1 MKLKKLLSIVVSA
14 SLAVSSM
21 TLSSFASNEKQLVDT
36 VIFSGESTIAK
47 SWMLGPQIQTA
58 NGNGDFDPSD
68 ITAGGYFTIDYTG
81 TEGAVYLAFAEW
93 NTGTWASVNTPNS
106 TTATATGYTSVFN
119 YDTCLA
125 EFQAQKKGTIEL
137 MDIHAIAA
145 GTTNSNGTTTITN
158 ISWHGYSTE
167 VDLGEKATIL
177 YKGSPSAASRDAC
190 LKFLYTKHVGG
201 EWDASQMNAGSY
213 FYAEYNGA
221 EGGLNICLQSHSGGS
236 RWAALTPDET
246 GKLDDGRWYSKYNYD
261 QIVKK
266 YGTNFARLD
275 QIQARTT
282 TSEEVTLRRIA
293 YVAGEGDPVDTTDGT
308 WDRPDTGIAFIGDS
322 IVENPHVDT
331 DHLKAIDWNGILG
344 RTDCVN
350 YGIGGQTTK
359 ECAARID
366 EIAKKNYDKVVML
379 CGINDIGRNY
389 TNEQI
394 AANYQTMFDALK
406 AKNPDVEIF
415 LMSVLPTTPV
425 FYTQAQ
431 DMIIDLNKTL
441 KTLADKTENVTFI
454 NIHSTF
460 YDASTGYC
468 KNGLTFDGLHPNLDG
483 YALIADIL
491 NPYLNGTDMTIYY
504 QTRNDN
510 TEIRFVAEV
519 NIEAAQAAV
528 TATEETLAARSDNA
542 NNYESVYGQKTIL
555 KAYKSLIAN
564 GEKVTAHEGKCYMIS
579 TTVSGISEGDKV
591 KGLFTL
597 DEANTSREVKFG
609 SSSTETGSRVIWEGS
624 GNTGKWENN
633 VDLGVANIHDA
644 EAGGVLTI
652 EFTSTSAQGR
662 SKLQVVTSQNPW
674 TTLSGADGISASGGK
689 LEITLTAEQA
699 QQLVD
704 ATSLMIGGQAAIIT
718 KVSYTAPEDVVPP
731 ELSDMPEL
739 APIPEGATLLWEGEG
754 DVGKWGDA
762 VKFEGFTNVP
772 DAVAGGKLVFDY
784 FATGT
789 ETQLAPAVQIGD
801 ELTWTQI
808 PNPNG
813 NTWFDATNNKLVIT
827 LNEEQASLYADSKQA
842 WVGGKN
848 AIVRRVYYAPADVV
862 VDDSSSGSGV
872 DTDPPTD
879 GTLIW
884 EKTNQRTGNSASL
897 DWTIGNV
904 NGYEKIVAYATFEGT
919 LMTSSGGGTRVTITA
934 RSSSAKVADIGTY
947 LFSKGTS
954 AIIAEIPVSTL
965 NGYVKDGASLIRFA
979 LAGADKATEHIL
991 NIQVY
996 GIGQGDTSSSESDSS
1011 SSKPDSSTTD
1021 PVSGEKVLWEGSGDI
1036 GVWGKAVKLE
1046 GFTNIPTAK
1055 AGDKLVFEYTA
1066 TGTPVQLSPAV
1077 QIGQT
1082 MKWTQILDSNGNNW
1096 FDTEGGKCEII
1107 LNAEQADLF
1116 VKSKQAH
1123 IGGQN
1128 AIVTKITYVP
1138 FSDESSDVD
1147 SSSVAEESSST
1158 PDDSSTPVTERQK
1171 VAFIGDSICQ
1181 MGDWATLFP
1190 NADTA
1195 NFGVGGNTSTQ
1206 VLERFSSAYGDYDK
1220 LFIIC
1225 GVNDWSVSGWKNG
1238 SYSGSMDNYKQM
1250 FELAKENMPD
1260 IQIYVTGILPTCG
1273 QYTSYIEYGQSAAYN
1288 AKLSALADQYDYV
1301 TFIGNEC
1308 WNALIDETTGYGNEN
1323 YYRDGLHPNATGY
1336 NKLKAVMEPYV

>member
-14 SLAVSSM
+14 SLSVSSM

-47 SWMLGPQIQTA
+47 SWTLGPQIQTA

-331 DHLKAIDWNGILG
+331 AHLKAIDWNGILG

-394 AANYQTMFDALK
+394 VANYQTMFDALK

-491 NPYLNGTDMTIYY
+491 NPYLNGTDMTLYY

-597 DEANTSREVKFG
+597 DEANASREVNFG
-609 SSSTETGSRVIWEGS
+609 SGKPSAGALWEGS
-624 GNTGKWENN
+624 ADTGSWENN
-633 VDLGVANIHDA
+633 IDLGIANIPNA
-644 EAGGVLTI
+644 QEGGVVTI
-652 EFTSTSAQGR
+652 EYVSTSSRGR
-662 SKLQVVTSQNPW
+662 SKLQVITSTNPW
-674 TTLSGADGISASGGK
+674 TTLTINGADTVSTSGGK
-689 LEITLTAEQA
+689 LEIVLTAA
-699 QQLVD
+699 MAKQLVD
-704 ATSLMIGGQAAIIT
+704 ATSILVGGQAAIIT
-718 KVSYTAPEDVVPP
+718 RVSYTAPGDVVKP
-731 ELSDMPEL
+731 ELPEL
-739 APIPEGATLLWEGEG
+739 APLPEGAVEIWKGAG
-754 DVGKWGDA
+754 DVG
-762 VKFEGFTNVP
+762 
-772 DAVAGGKLVFDY
+772 
-784 FATGT
+784 
-789 ETQLAPAVQIGD
+789 
-801 ELTWTQI
+801 
-808 PNPNG
+808 
-813 NTWFDATNNKLVIT
+813 
-827 LNEEQASLYADSKQA
+827 
-842 WVGGKN
+842 
-848 AIVRRVYYAPADVV
+848 
-862 VDDSSSGSGV
+862 
-872 DTDPPTD
+872 
-879 GTLIW
+879 
-884 EKTNQRTGNSASL
+884 
-897 DWTIGNV
+897 
-904 NGYEKIVAYATFEGT
+904 
-919 LMTSSGGGTRVTITA
+919 
-934 RSSSAKVADIGTY
+934 
-947 LFSKGTS
+947 
-954 AIIAEIPVSTL
+954 
-965 NGYVKDGASLIRFA
+965 
-979 LAGADKATEHIL
+979 
-991 NIQVY
+991 
-996 GIGQGDTSSSESDSS
+996 
-1011 SSKPDSSTTD
+1011 
-1021 PVSGEKVLWEGSGDI
+1021 
-1036 GVWGKAVKLE
+1036 VWGTAIKLE
-1046 GFTNIPTAK
+1046 GAENIPTAK
-1055 AGDKLVFEYTA
+1055 AGDKLVIEYYA
-1066 TGTPVQLSPAV
+1066 TGAETQLAPAV
-1077 QIGQT
+1077 QLGEAYT
-1082 MKWTQILDSNGNNW
+1082 WTQMNSAEGNTWFDASNG
-1096 FDTEGGKCEII
+1096 KLEIV
-1107 LNAEQADLF
+1107 LNSEQANLL
-1116 VKSKQAH
+1116 VNSKQMH
-1123 IGGQN
+1123 IGGKN
-1128 AIVTKITYVP
+1128 AIIMRVSYIQ
-1138 FSDESSDVD
+1138 
-1147 SSSVAEESSST
+1147 ST
-1158 PDDSSTPVTERQK
+1158 GGNPDDSSQNPDDSSQAPIPEGSTVVWEGNITLSKWGTVDISVTNIPYAQAGG
-1171 VAFIGDSICQ
+1171 VLTFDYTTA
-1181 MGDWATLFP
+1181 
-1190 NADTA
+1190 ADA
-1195 NFGVGGNTSTQ
+1195 QFNLSVGTKQLG
-1206 VLERFSSAYGDYDK
+1206 
-1220 LFIIC
+1220 
-1225 GVNDWSVSGWKNG
+1225 G
-1238 SYSGSMDNYKQM
+1238 SYLQAKAAKTSISLTLTAETAQTLVNASG
-1250 FELAKENMPD
+1250 L
-1260 IQIYVTGILPTCG
+1260 
-1273 QYTSYIEYGQSAAYN
+1273 
-1288 AKLSALADQYDYV
+1288 
-1301 TFIGNEC
+1301 
-1308 WNALIDETTGYGNEN
+1308 
-1323 YYRDGLHPNATGY
+1323 
-1336 NKLKAVMEPYV
+1336 KLKGNKGTITRITYTPPAS